1 MPYDSDGEPISQLI
15 KIPEHGCHLSTAIER
30 VDHALLLVYQAQSCR
45 GDYMLGS
52 MGAGWGV
59 AWETLDRPMVAD
71 DPLMVLQSSWG
82 MALGAVLHPASYLLS
97 IARHQVASSG
107 QSYFPVPRIPPPQPL
122 RGLPSLPY
130 WKQATIGGACSKTQR
145 MRRRRK

>member
-71 DPLMVLQSSWG
+71 DLLMVLQSS
-82 MALGAVLHPASYLLS
+82 
-97 IARHQVASSG
+97 
-107 QSYFPVPRIPPPQPL
+107 
-122 RGLPSLPY
+122 
-130 WKQATIGGACSKTQR
+130 
-145 MRRRRK
+145 